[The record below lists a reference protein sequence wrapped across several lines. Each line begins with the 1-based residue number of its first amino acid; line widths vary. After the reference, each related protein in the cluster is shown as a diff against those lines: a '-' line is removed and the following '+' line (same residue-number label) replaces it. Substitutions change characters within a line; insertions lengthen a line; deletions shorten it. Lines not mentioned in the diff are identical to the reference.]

1 MKNKESKVAMRKY
14 KATVSIEFDAPNR
27 EDALKRAREVFE
39 GKDVKIKLQE
49 ASLAWLTLPD
59 APTA

>member
-1 MKNKESKVAMRKY
+1 VKNKESKVAMRKN

-27 EDALKRAREVFE
+27 EDALRRAHEVFE

-59 APTA
+59 APTS

>member
-1 MKNKESKVAMRKY
+1 VKNKESMRKY
-14 KATVSIEFDAPNR
+14 KATISLEFEAPSR
-27 EDALKRAREVFE
+27 ELALKRAREAFE